1 MPHDREDQRALFG
14 GRREPVVQ
22 RERASNQRRRDEES
36 PGVRDKLRE
45 IINDPN
51 TRPEEETE
59 RFLGLSPRTPNE
71 IFNQRGRTTG
81 TRALLGELFE
91 GGKSLVGTVVES
103 TAEGIDL
110 VNRALDTP
118 LFGDPETFAGIQ
130 SAIDPNRRV
139 AQLARGAASALGTGE
154 IEGDQPPELAPTA
167 PGDARHEIAV
177 KAAAAASAKKK
188 LEEVDSTLEQQE
200 LDPADQLVLA
210 ETREIIEVEL
220 AKLEVEL
227 LDLQNALGV
236 QDVIFDIAARD
247 SGLADHLDLEP
258 LEKALK
264 SEGGLGHQ
272 TYQAI
277 LDLANNAA
285 LSEKERDEAIDIVL
299 ARQHFSQELINTVN
313 DLVQNKT
320 DLVELQERPDWE
332 ILDDPAAFLNPQ
344 VNYDVTGDNDAQ
356 RFENDMK
363 NTFDSII
370 EVPFNIPDDHPSLQT
385 FDLVTLL
392 VMEFGVDHA
401 TVQEGITE
409 IATAWGVEETSLNS
423 AFKAAR
429 EQALINKEAWDEV
442 LDDKTSQARPFSG
455 SLVAAIWQAGE
466 LIGWNPDQLEMAAK
480 SRALHAL
487 IETKSNGVSG
497 IKGQGTIAGIGGLTM
512 DMYQDMMKEEWTP
525 DRGMAWELQ
534 ALLEYINRFFQGD
547 ALKALTF
554 YFDSGEWGGTESFP
568 DG

>member
-1 MPHDREDQRALFG
+1 MPHDREDQRSLFTK
-14 GRREPVVQ
+14 Q
-22 RERASNQRRRDEES
+22 REAVTQRPRTS
-36 PGVRDKLRE
+36 TNIKDK
-45 IINDPN
+45 INKILKDPN

-71 IFNQRGRTTG
+71 IFNQKGRTSG
-81 TRALLGELFE
+81 SKGLLGELFE
-91 GGKSLVGTVVES
+91 GGKGVIGTIVES

-110 VNRALDTP
+110 VNRALNEPIPGT
-118 LFGDPETFAGIQ
+118 GSPETFAGIQ
-130 SAIDPNRRV
+130 RAIDPNRRV
-139 AQLARGAASALGTGE
+139 AQLARGAGEFLGTGE
-154 IEGDQPPELAPTA
+154 LGPGDEPPELAGTSPA
-167 PGDARHEIAV
+167 DNRHQIAA
-177 KAAAAASAKKK
+177 KAAKASEARKK

-200 LDPADQLVLA
+200 LDPADALILA

-320 DLVELQERPDWE
+320 DLVEIQERPDWE

-363 NTFDSII
+363 NTLDSII
-370 EVPFNIPDDHPSLQT
+370 EVPFNIPDDHVSLET

-401 TVQEGITE
+401 TVQEGIAE
-409 IATAWGVEETSLNS
+409 IALAWDVEETSLNS

-429 EQALINKEAWDEV
+429 EQALLNKEAWDEV
-442 LDDKTSQARPFSG
+442 LDPGTNQARPFSG
-455 SLVAAIWQAGE
+455 GLVAAIWQAGE
-466 LIGWNPDQLEMAAK
+466 EIGWVPEQLEMAAK

-487 IETKSNGVSG
+487 IQTKSNGVSG
-497 IKGQGTIAGIGGLTM
+497 LKGQGTIAGIGGLTM
-512 DMYQDMMKEEWTP
+512 DMYQEMMQEEWTP

-534 ALLEYINRFFQGD
+534 ALLEYINTFFQGD